1 MGGIDVFVV
10 PRKCSLCSGEGV
22 LLDTNM
28 MSHEFDEPYECYQCK
43 GTGKG
48 PSTKEIKTWK
58 DCSDKLPNGDKNYQ
72 KYHVSWMMEIGNR
85 CEC

>member
-1 MGGIDVFVV
+1 MSELTQCNYCGLKQIRADAKKKKMKVVLLSSSFMRGTDVFVV
-10 PRKCSLCSGEGV
+10 PRHIPI
-22 LLDTNM
+22 T
-28 MSHEFDEPYECYQCK
+28 
-43 GTGKG
+43 
-48 PSTKEIKTWK
+48 EIRRWK